1 MAVAIPTEIL
11 NLFYSNPMQFAN
23 QMGLYALLSIIPLII
38 IYLLRPRPLKI
49 KIPSLMFLMD
59 IEKKKRLNIFR
70 KFLKDPLFFIQLL
83 VLLLIS
89 FAIAEPFIMSN
100 EEVGGG
106 HTVMILDASA
116 SMQADGKFGRAVDE
130 AKKFLSSRNT
140 VILAESVPIIVMKEA
155 PSGSTQDALGKLKAK
170 ATTADLSS
178 AILTGRRMLPE
189 GGRMVVFSDFS
200 SWSGDSPE
208 VARKLA
214 EANGINVEF
223 ITISGRT
230 DNIGIVSGWFE
241 SNGDYKII
249 ARNFNKDPETV
260 NIGVTTNGRSV
271 LSTTLNLKAGSSE
284 YLAISDLQPG
294 KTEIK
299 LETDDA
305 LAADNTAYV
314 LIPDSIKREVLYVT
328 AAKTTPSLIALN
340 LNPFTKTRQVDAK
353 GLPSLSDYS
362 TVIVSSPLSSDDEK
376 KLGDYVKGGGN
387 AVIIASQGLVSME
400 LLPVIPDSLSN
411 KTSLNVL
418 RSSRMTEGIQIEKI
432 GVNKHFKASLKSGGV
447 ALVEGGDK
455 SVMLAYWKYGS
466 GIVIYS
472 GLADPVGDNIYDPL
486 NENIWNDFHTLPE
499 YPLFWKQVLEWISG
513 SLDISEYN
521 AKTGTFVRL
530 PAVQTVKTPGDT
542 VTTDLLLLDETGIYR
557 LPDKEMAV
565 NLFDETESNLAGQEM
580 AVSNGGKDVQYN
592 IEIRKAPKYFDIYL
606 IVIGM
611 FFIFFELYY
620 LRWRGEL

>member
-328 AAKTTPSLIALN
+328 
-340 LNPFTKTRQVDAK
+340 
-353 GLPSLSDYS
+353 
-362 TVIVSSPLSSDDEK
+362 
-376 KLGDYVKGGGN
+376 
-387 AVIIASQGLVSME
+387 
-400 LLPVIPDSLSN
+400 
-411 KTSLNVL
+411 
-418 RSSRMTEGIQIEKI
+418 
-432 GVNKHFKASLKSGGV
+432 
-447 ALVEGGDK
+447 
-455 SVMLAYWKYGS
+455 
-466 GIVIYS
+466 
-472 GLADPVGDNIYDPL
+472 
-486 NENIWNDFHTLPE
+486 
-499 YPLFWKQVLEWISG
+499 
-513 SLDISEYN
+513 
-521 AKTGTFVRL
+521 
-530 PAVQTVKTPGDT
+530 
-542 VTTDLLLLDETGIYR
+542 
-557 LPDKEMAV
+557 
-565 NLFDETESNLAGQEM
+565 
-580 AVSNGGKDVQYN
+580 
-592 IEIRKAPKYFDIYL
+592 
-606 IVIGM
+606 
-611 FFIFFELYY
+611 
-620 LRWRGEL
+620 